1 MAWLEKKHL
10 SLYPDVAN
18 VISHFLEVGHNISMW
33 LCGYVCWLTT
43 KIAFRIYK
51 NYLPTILTKSYQPSC
66 ANELQMSWQHAFNHL
81 HRPLLQCLAASVQVD
96 NPTIHRDGF
105 FYTWLYWSQRGF
117 VLFWRSF
124 GSLRKVQVENLVHYW
139 LTHSDPWPRW

>member
-1 MAWLEKKHL
+1 MAWLEKKKHP
-10 SLYPDVAN
+10 SLYPDVEN
-18 VISHFLEVGHNISMW
+18 VISHYLEVGHNISMW

-43 KIAFRIYK
+43 KLLSESTY
-51 NYLPTILTKSYQPSC
+51 YLPTILTKFTSQAAPMSC
-66 ANELQMSWQHAFNHL
+66 KCRGNMRSIISTGHFSNAWPPACKWSIQQFTGM
-81 HRPLLQCLAASVQVD
+81 D
-96 NPTIHRDGF
+96 F
-105 FYTWLYWSQRGF
+105 FYTWHYWSQRGF